1 MPKERKSPAFAG
13 LASIDRAY
21 NHCAA
26 GENDLVLLSLLD
38 YHTKSP
44 SPCQGGIF
52 TISLVFS
59 ACRHRPAPQAS
70 LCKGSWHG
78 VAVTEWLP
86 AKGNNFISPD
96 GGAESPEGDGLYAC
110 PAGAY
115 FSMKKSRQKS
125 FRAPP

>member
-70 LCKGSWHG
+70 LCKGRAPHHSLHC
-78 VAVTEWLP
+78 V
-86 AKGNNFISPD
+86 KG
-96 GGAESPEGDGLYAC
+96 GYGARSEPEGLMAQIMPKYHLAC
-110 PAGAY
+110 
-115 FSMKKSRQKS
+115 R
-125 FRAPP
+125 RR

>member
-70 LCKGSWHG
+70 LCKGRAPHHS
-78 VAVTEWLP
+78 LP
-86 AKGNNFISPD
+86 CVKG
-96 GGAESPEGDGLYAC
+96 GGERNEPEGLMVQIMPKYHLAC
-110 PAGAY
+110 
-115 FSMKKSRQKS
+115 R
-125 FRAPP
+125 RR

>member
-52 TISLVFS
+52 TISLVFFRLP
-59 ACRHRPAPQAS
+59 APPRPAGFPVQ
-70 LCKGSWHG
+70 G
-78 VAVTEWLP
+78 
-86 AKGNNFISPD
+86 
-96 GGAESPEGDGLYAC
+96 EGT
-110 PAGAY
+110 
-115 FSMKKSRQKS
+115 
-125 FRAPP
+125 AP